1 MIEFSPDFKEMMCGG
16 VGEFD
21 EIQLQA
27 IFQRQ
32 NELNI
37 NTISVQKSGSLF
49 LCRVDEKTVNNYN
62 GGEV

>member
-1 MIEFSPDFKEMMCGG
+1 MIELSPDFKEMMCGG

>member
-37 NTISVQKSGSLF
+37 NTILVQKSDSLF